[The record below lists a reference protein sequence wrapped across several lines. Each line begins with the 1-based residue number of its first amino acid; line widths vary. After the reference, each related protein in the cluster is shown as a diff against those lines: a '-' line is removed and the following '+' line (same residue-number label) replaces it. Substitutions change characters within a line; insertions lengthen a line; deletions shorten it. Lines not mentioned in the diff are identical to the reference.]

1 MEYGHGKMKNA
12 GYLFTKFV
20 KKTYSGNSQTTGAF
34 SGVVIILI
42 VVLLVGI
49 IS

>member
-1 MEYGHGKMKNA
+1 MENGHGKMKNA
-12 GYLFTKFV
+12 GSLFTKFV
-20 KKTYSGNSQTTGAF
+20 KKTYSGNYQTTGVF

>member
-12 GYLFTKFV
+12 GSLFTKFV
-20 KKTYSGNSQTTGAF
+20 KKTYSGNCQTTGVF

>member
-12 GYLFTKFV
+12 SYMFTKFV
-20 KKTYSGNSQTTGAF
+20 KKTYSGNCKTTGVS

>member
-1 MEYGHGKMKNA
+1 MEHGHGKMKNA
-12 GYLFTKFV
+12 GYLFTRFV
-20 KKTYSGNSQTTGAF
+20 KKTYSGNCQTTGVS

-49 IS
+49 IA

>member
-1 MEYGHGKMKNA
+1 MEYGHRKMKNA
-12 GYLFTKFV
+12 GYLVTNFV
-20 KKTYSGNSQTTGAF
+20 KKIYSENCQITGVS

>member
-1 MEYGHGKMKNA
+1 MKNV

-20 KKTYSGNSQTTGAF
+20 KKTYSRNCQITGVS

-42 VVLLVGI
+42 GVLLVGI

>member
-1 MEYGHGKMKNA
+1 MENEHGKMKNA
-12 GYLFTKFV
+12 GSLFAKFV
-20 KKTYSGNSQTTGAF
+20 KKTYSGNCQTTGVS